1 MEYFKKLFFIKIL
14 FSFVVLDALLWIE
27 LCPHKRDVKL
37 EHLAPEN
44 VTLFGKRDFA
54 KMPLRRHARL
64 EWALSPMT
72 GDLIKSGKS
81 GHTGRRLP
89 CEDGGRN

>member
-1 MEYFKKLFFIKIL
+1 MDKGYLPKF
-14 FSFVVLDALLWIE
+14 
-27 LCPHKRDVKL
+27 H
-37 EHLAPEN
+37 
-44 VTLFGKRDFA
+44 
-54 KMPLRRHARL
+54 MRHARL

-81 GHTGRRLP
+81 GHIGRRLP